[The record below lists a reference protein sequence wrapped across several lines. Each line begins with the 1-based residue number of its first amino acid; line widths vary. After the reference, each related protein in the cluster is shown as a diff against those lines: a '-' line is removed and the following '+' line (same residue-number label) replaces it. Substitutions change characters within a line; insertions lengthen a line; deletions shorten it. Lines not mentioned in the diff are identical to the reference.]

1 MLRIHFGTMHAWLV
15 GRSVIIFFFFFGESD
30 RCDKPKHA
38 YSGQNCEKKTQNI
51 GIGYSAATIGIGGKK
66 DPEIMNSQARTKY
79 TTHTHMFVFIYQLLL
94 SLLSTSAL
102 VAFGRTANNVNM
114 NGKWWVTMQ
123 KWLSSTPTANIHYIF
138 ICISICCVL
147 SSAHFLPCD
156 IEQWAINIYLW
167 CFFFLNMP
175 RLSFSLLLFMSFV
188 RVKRCAFSV
197 ATLVMHILCH
207 TAHVSCCF
215 FFISIFALLGWTS
228 AFSPSTKCFFFITA
242 LRP

>member
-1 MLRIHFGTMHAWLV
+1 
-15 GRSVIIFFFFFGESD
+15 
-30 RCDKPKHA
+30 
-38 YSGQNCEKKTQNI
+38 
-51 GIGYSAATIGIGGKK
+51 
-66 DPEIMNSQARTKY
+66 MNSQARTKY

-188 RVKRCAFSV
+188 RVKRCFSALQRWSCIFYV
-197 ATLVMHILCH
+197 ILLMSVVVFFLFPFLLFSAGP
-207 TAHVSCCF
+207 AHSLHQQNVS
-215 FFISIFALLGWTS
+215 
-228 AFSPSTKCFFFITA
+228 FSSQ
-242 LRP
+242 R